1 MSFNLEVLDL
11 NGSYV
16 TDQERTTDSIEELLR
31 ISGAGWAIR
40 KTMTKFGKSLA
51 VTINYT
57 EARLVQT
64 FKASI
69 L

>member
-16 TDQERTTDSIEELLR
+16 TDQISIEELLR